1 MARLARVLAVD
12 TPYHLTQRG
21 NARRTVFETDSD
33 RLVYMSLLQECA
45 RLYRLDILGY
55 CRMRNHV
62 HLIVLPRR
70 LDSMPRTLRCAHGRY
85 AAYLNARRAASGHVW
100 QGRYYSCPMD
110 ENHLWTALRY
120 IERNP
125 VRAQIADRAES
136 YPWSSA
142 RVHCNEGYSDGFVDL
157 EMWRNRWSAEE
168 WREFLACA
176 RGEEEE
182 ADHIREYTHSGRPL
196 GTVGFVRQ
204 LEQGTG
210 RLLTAKKGGRPPKR
224 LAEPGQGRLVF
235 AAQRRL
241 GQGKPENVPSVP
253 GF

>member
-1 MARLARVLAVD
+1 MPRFARVLAVD
-12 TPYHLTQRG
+12 TPYHVTQRG

-33 RLVYMSLLQECA
+33 RLAYMSLLQEFG
-45 RLYRLDILGY
+45 RLHRLNILGY
-55 CRMRNHV
+55 CLMRNHI
-62 HLIVLPRR
+62 HLIALPRR
-70 LDSMPRTLRCAHGRY
+70 VDSLPRVLRSVHGRY

-125 VRAQIADRAES
+125 VRAQMAVQAES
-136 YPWSSA
+136 YLWSSA
-142 RVHCNEGYSDGFVDL
+142 RVHCNEGFSDGLVDL

-176 RGEEEE
+176 SGADEEDE
-182 ADHIREYTHSGRPL
+182 HIRLYTHNGRPL
-196 GTVGFVRQ
+196 GSLEFIRQ

-210 RLLTAKKGGRPPKR
+210 RLLTARKGGRPRKR
-224 LAEPGQGRLVF
+224 QAEPGQGRLVF
-235 AAQRRL
+235 A
-241 GQGKPENVPSVP
+241 GE
-253 GF
+253 